1 MARQI
6 INRGA
11 TGNDGTGDDLYT
23 GAGKINDNFE
33 ELYNAVQ
40 DIETIV
46 GTDSAVNLGVSLT
59 TSSVVWEGATA
70 DSHET
75 TLSVIDPT
83 TDRTINLPDSSGTV
97 ALKHNI
103 PDTIDSDYVQS
114 KAVELDLRNYSVAT
128 APTGSHGK
136 MIFTTDGD
144 SGSPCLAIFDS
155 AAGFYK
161 RIALG
166 GAIST

>member
-6 INRGA
+6 IDRGT

-33 ELYNAVQ
+33 ELYAAIQ

-46 GTDSAVNLGVSLT
+46 GTDSAVNLGVKLVT
-59 TSSVVWEGATA
+59 NGIVYEGSTA
-70 DSHET
+70 DSFET
-75 TLSVIDPT
+75 TLITTDPT
-83 TDRTINLPDSSGTV
+83 ADRTITFPDSSGNV
-97 ALKHNI
+97 ALLHNI
-103 PDTIDSDYVQS
+103 TDTIDSDYVQG
-114 KAVELDLRNYSVAT
+114 KAVELDLRNYTVAS

-136 MIFTTDGD
+136 MIFVTDGD
-144 SGSPCLAIFDS
+144 SGDPCLAIFDS

-166 GAIST
+166 VAIST

>member
-23 GAGKINDNFE
+23 GAGKINENFE
-33 ELYNAVQ
+33 ELYDAVQ
-40 DIETIV
+40 DIETIL
-46 GTDSAVNLGVSLT
+46 GTDSAVNLGVTLAT
-59 TSSVVWEGATA
+59 NSVVWEGSTA

-97 ALKHNI
+97 PGIIK
-103 PDTIDSDYVQS
+103 
-114 KAVELDLRNYSVAT
+114 
-128 APTGSHGK
+128 
-136 MIFTTDGD
+136 
-144 SGSPCLAIFDS
+144 
-155 AAGFYK
+155 
-161 RIALG
+161 
-166 GAIST
+166 STYFPYL